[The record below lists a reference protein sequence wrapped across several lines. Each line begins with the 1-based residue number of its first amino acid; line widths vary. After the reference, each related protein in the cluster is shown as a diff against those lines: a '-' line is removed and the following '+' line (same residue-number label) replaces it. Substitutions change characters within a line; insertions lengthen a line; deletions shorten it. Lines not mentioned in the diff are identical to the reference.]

1 MDVTKE
7 NLTHEAT
14 KYVIASEP
22 ETGCWFD
29 DYDLGLMN
37 DVAEII
43 EDDASTRLYTNA
55 WNEDAGIEIAQIT
68 SDLVI
73 AFLEMCQATGDMHTD
88 WMGAGWYGNSLGTVH
103 GNSSTPEWCEDRW
116 DYLNLIAWTIE
127 HNSNVNDE
135 DDFNVAYF
143 GDGKEPGD
151 PEIAND

>member
-1 MDVTKE
+1 MDITKE

-29 DYDLGLMN
+29 DYDLGLVN

-43 EDDASTRLYTNA
+43 EDDAACGTYTNDWDEEKHTECA
-55 WNEDAGIEIAQIT
+55 SIT
-68 SDLVI
+68 ADLVT

-88 WMGAGWYGNSLGTVH
+88 WMGAGWYGNDLGTVH
-103 GNSSTPEWCEDRW
+103 GNGSTPEWCEDYW
-116 DYLNLIAWTIE
+116 DYLNVMARTIE
-127 HNSNVNDE
+127 RNSNVNDE

-143 GDGKEPGD
+143 GDGEEPRF
-151 PEIAND
+151 